1 MPFEDASQV
10 VHRHPCADPFG
21 TYNPKEELLKMRA
34 HYQGRDAAVAELA
47 AAAARVVRPH
57 RPAGDAPVAS
67 GRGGAPR
74 PMPKTRP
81 SRAPPARHAAASG
94 SSGTRP
100 RGRSRAR
107 EVVMYQAMC
116 LIAYDS

>member
-1 MPFEDASQV
+1 
-10 VHRHPCADPFG
+10 
-21 TYNPKEELLKMRA
+21 MRA
-34 HYQGRDAAVAELA
+34 HYQGRDAAVAEA

-74 PMPKTRP
+74 PKTRP

>member
-21 TYNPKEELLKMRA
+21 TYRPKEALLEMRA
-34 HYQGRDAAVAELA
+34 HYQGRDAQVVAG
-47 AAAARVVRPH
+47 AAAARVVRPP
-57 RPAGDAPVAS
+57 RPAGGAPVAS
-67 GRGGAPR
+67 GHV
-74 PMPKTRP
+74 MSKTKP
-81 SRAPPARHAAASG
+81 SRAPPARPAAARG

-100 RGRSRAR
+100 RGRPRVR